1 MINNVVLV
9 GRIVEEPTLR
19 NFDGEYK
26 GVFITLAINKPFK
39 NFENKVETDFIKV
52 ALWEGLAE
60 NACSYCHKG
69 DTIGIRGRLSTKK
82 IEVRL
87 LDSEDVKSIQTI
99 GVIGERLTFISSA
112 RKKTKDE
119 DVYDD
124 IE

>member
-60 NACSYCHKG
+60 NVCSYCHKG

-112 RKKTKDE
+112 RKKPKDE